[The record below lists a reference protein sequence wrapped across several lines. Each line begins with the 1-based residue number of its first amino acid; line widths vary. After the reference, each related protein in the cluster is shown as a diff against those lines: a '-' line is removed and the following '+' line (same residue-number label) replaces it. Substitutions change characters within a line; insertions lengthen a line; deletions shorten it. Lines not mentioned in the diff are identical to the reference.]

1 MPCRRA
7 FVQGPGPILADN
19 GIELADPVTGEMFL
33 PDAGSPLLETDEG
46 FLLFTGSET
55 FASHQGG

>member
-1 MPCRRA
+1 MPCRGA

-33 PDAGSPLLETDEG
+33 PNGDSPMLEIEEG
-46 FLLFTGSET
+46 ILLFSTAET
-55 FASHQGG
+55 LAAYRDG

>member
-1 MPCRRA
+1 MPCRGA

-33 PDAGSPLLETDEG
+33 PDGDSPILVVEESI
-46 FLLFTGSET
+46 LLFSTAET
-55 FASHQGG
+55 LATYQEG